1 MKERDWIFV
10 AIILDYHE
18 EAVEKE
24 EAGIYCKSCRFLDV
38 CVDFQERI
46 NFSMVIAIFA

>member
-1 MKERDWIFV
+1 MKERDWIFD

-24 EAGIYCKSCRFLDV
+24 EAGIYCKSCRFLD
-38 CVDFQERI
+38 QERI
-46 NFSMVIAIFA
+46 NFSKVIAIFA